1 MMQIIRENSVMKW
14 IALFCALVLLSGCLP
29 WNIEAQENN
38 GTAKLAILV
47 KTEEGQPIKNAVFEI
62 QNEQKEVMET
72 CTSDEN
78 GRAEIKEVDD
88 GNYQLVQIKTQEE
101 YEPAVEQP
109 IEIKTEVPIREEII
123 INKSGLKEP
132 EDDPSGADKKV
143 GSEQHEEDMPAV
155 EKQIP
160 ETTGDSVKED
170 NTISISVGEVYN
182 NSYKVSIT
190 GVGNSEGISGVLF
203 PTWSQTNGQDD
214 IRWEKGTY
222 AGNDTWEATI
232 NLKDYKQTFDTFISH
247 AYIIDKSG
255 KMTFSGFTEK
265 IIENPVGDV
274 AVNITQN
281 PDSTTQFTVS
291 TLGCAGKNGIGSV
304 WFPTWTERNGQDDIV
319 WYQGILGSNGEYSV
333 TIDSKDHG
341 FETGLYNVHT
351 YIYGLQGDVTKTSVN
366 TYKMADPT
374 PNISV
379 GEVNN
384 DSYKVR
390 VTGVSSSE
398 GVNGVMFP
406 TWSQTNGQDDIRWE
420 SGIYVGNDTWEATIN
435 LKNYRS
441 SYDTFITHAYVVKEN
456 QQLKYVCHTEKIINN
471 PFQAEPLELEI
482 QPDRDVSK
490 FVISTKNCSGKSGIG
505 SVLFPVWTTR
515 NGQDDIQWI
524 QGILGSNGEYSAVVD
539 IENHGFETGPYL
551 IHAYLHGNGDENIA
565 FSNNSFTLEKTT
577 PTFEYDNAV
586 LNNVFKM
593 RIKNVSNENGVSGV
607 MLPTWSNIDGQDDIH
622 WEQTTYIGNHT
633 WETTVDLKK
642 YNQIVDTFI
651 THAYLV
657 DKNGKFVMSAQSS
670 RTIKQNTAT
679 VYGYFAYPLDTQ
691 YQPNPDDPTDWFGA
705 RWGDIHEG
713 IDIPADR
720 YANCYSVCN
729 GMVERAGYF
738 MGYGRYVRI
747 RTTDCYGESVSFFY
761 GHLQEIN
768 VSVGQNVGIGT
779 KIGSVGGSGYDANAN
794 YIDNA
799 YGSHLHFGA
808 IANADDA
815 CVDPEL
821 WIDFHNPYNNIN

>member
-1 MMQIIRENSVMKW
+1 MQIIHEKFGMKW
-14 IALFCALVLLSGCLP
+14 FALCLALILISGYLP
-29 WNIEAQENN
+29 WHVAAQENN
-38 GTAKLAILV
+38 GTTKLAILV
-47 KTEEGQPIKNAVFEI
+47 KTEEGQPIKDAVFEI
-62 QNEQKEVMET
+62 QNEQKEVLET
-72 CTSDEN
+72 CISDEN

-88 GNYQLVQIKTQEE
+88 GDYQLVQIKTQEE
-101 YEPAVEQP
+101 YEPAVERP
-109 IEIKTEVPIREEII
+109 IEIKAEVPIREEII
-123 INKSGLKEP
+123 INKPSLKEP
-132 EDDPSGADKKV
+132 EDDPSAVNKKV
-143 GSEQHEEDMPAV
+143 GSEQYEEDTHAV
-155 EKQIP
+155 EKQLP

-170 NTISISVGEVYN
+170 SSEVRTENNTISIS
-182 NSYKVSIT
+182 
-190 GVGNSEGISGVLF
+190 
-203 PTWSQTNGQDD
+203 
-214 IRWEKGTY
+214 
-222 AGNDTWEATI
+222 A
-232 NLKDYKQTFDTFISH
+232 
-247 AYIIDKSG
+247 
-255 KMTFSGFTEK
+255 
-265 IIENPVGDV
+265 GDV
-274 AVNITQN
+274 AVNIAQN

-304 WFPTWTERNGQDDIV
+304 LFPTWTERNGQNDLV
-319 WYQGILGSNGEYSV
+319 WYQGTLGSNGEYSV

-341 FETGLYNVHT
+341 FETGIYNVHT
-351 YIYGLQGDVTKTSVN
+351 YIYGLQGDVIKTCVN

-374 PNISV
+374 ANISV
-379 GEVNN
+379 GEVSN
-384 DSYKVR
+384 DSYNVR

-398 GVNGVMFP
+398 GVSGVMFP
-406 TWSQTNGQDDIRWE
+406 TWSQSNGQDDIRWE

-456 QQLKYVCHTEKIINN
+456 QQLKYISQTEKTINN

-505 SVLFPVWTTR
+505 YVLFPVWTTR

-551 IHAYLHGNGDENIA
+551 IHAYLYGNGDENIA

-607 MLPTWSNIDGQDDIH
+607 MLPTWSNIDGQDDIR

-651 THAYLV
+651 THAYLI
-657 DKNGKFVMSAQSS
+657 DKNGNFVMAAQSS

-729 GMVERAGYF
+729 GTVEKAGYF

-747 RTTDCYGESVSFFY
+747 RTTDRYGESVSFFY

-779 KIGSVGGSGYDANAN
+779 KIGAVGGSGFDANGN

-815 CVDPEL
+815 CVDPEI